1 MRVDP
6 NEGGKVYPRLS
17 QDDLEADAAVLTVAG
32 FEQRSLPNGDIVREL
47 FFSDAD
53 KPLRLNKTQL
63 KYLIEGLGTD
73 ESDSWKGCIV
83 PIEKVTKEGPDGK
96 LHDTVWI
103 SSPESCA
110 GLFRE
115 SGLKVPRHQK
125 QPTTRT
131 VAPVAAIAPKR
142 GRPAGKAVKRSG
154 RK

>member
-6 NEGGKVYPRLS
+6 NEGGKVWPRLS
-17 QDDLEADAAVLTVAG
+17 QTDLEADAAVLTIAS
-32 FEQRSLPNGDIVREL
+32 FEERKLPNGDLIREL

-73 ESDSWKGCIV
+73 ETDNWKDCIV
-83 PIEKVTKEGPDGK
+83 PIEKVTKEGPDGT

-103 SSPESCA
+103 SAPDTWA

-115 SGLKVPRHQK
+115 SGLKLPRHQK

-131 VAPVAAIAPKR
+131 VAPVASAPVKR
-142 GRPAGKAVKRSG
+142 GRPAGKAVKRG